1 MLSKVLATLFSLT
14 SLAAFVLSAPFMPR
28 AQAQVAPQRYDCL
41 QWRCIGPHR
50 GGRTVGAEGIIGQP
64 NVLFIGVNNGGVWK
78 TTDYG
83 HTWKPIFDDQPT
95 GSVGCLAVAQSRPNT
110 IYVGSGEGLQ
120 RPDLSVGDGVYK
132 TTDGGK
138 SWVNTG
144 LKDGWQISDL
154 CVDPKNPD
162 RAFAAVLGHPYGP
175 NTTRGL
181 FRTLNGGKSWQRVLY
196 KDANTG
202 AVEVALDPTNPQ
214 TVYCSLWAARQAP
227 WENGTWQGTTSGL
240 FKSTDGG
247 TTWTALTKGL
257 PTIAQGLG
265 RIGFSV
271 FDSKRL
277 YATVDA
283 MKNGGIYRSDD
294 GGKSWLLT
302 NAEPRLWS
310 RGSDFAE
317 VRVDPKSPHTVYAA
331 NTSVYKSVDGGKN
344 FFCLKGAPGGDDY
357 HTIWINPQ
365 NPQLILL
372 AADQGATVSVNAGE
386 TWSSWYNQ
394 PTAQFYHVIT
404 DNQFPYWVYGGQ
416 QESGS
421 VGIASR
427 GQDGQIT
434 FRDWHPVGAEEYAYI
449 APDPLNPD
457 IIYGSKGSKYNRKTG
472 EITDIRPKIEGLRY
486 LRTMPMLF
494 SEADPH
500 LLLLASNRLLKTR
513 DGGVRW
519 EVISPDLSRETWDV
533 PTPFAAVSDQGKTM
547 QRRGVIYAVAASPLD
562 AKVIWCGT
570 DDGLLWL
577 TRDEGVAW
585 SNITP
590 PEITAWSKIA
600 QLEASRFVAGRAYA
614 AVNRL
619 RCDDNKPYIYK
630 TNDFGKTWKLIVGG
644 LPDNAPVNT
653 VREDPK
659 KPGLLYCG
667 TERMVW
673 FSHDDGAHWN
683 PLRLNMPATSI
694 RDLVVHGDDIV
705 VGTHG
710 RSFWI
715 LDSVT
720 ALRQLSETPAV
731 LYAPTAGYL
740 VEWNRNSDTPLPP
753 EEPAGQNPPDG
764 VPLDYYLASSARL
777 VTLEALDAQGT
788 VVRRWSSDDK
798 PEVLDPLKLTVDPR
812 WARPWQGLSLQAG
825 SHRLV
830 WNLRTFAPARGLGM
844 DAIWRNTPMAKGA
857 WVAPGTYTLRLTVG
871 DKAVEQKL
879 DIRTDPRK

>member
-1 MLSKVLATLFSLT
+1 MIAKALA
-14 SLAAFVLSAPFMPR
+14 SLALLALVAIPLR
-28 AQAQVAPQRYDCL
+28 AQVASSRYDCL
-41 QWRCIGPHR
+41 TWRCIGPFR
-50 GGRTVGAEGIIGQP
+50 GGRTVGAEGVIAQP

-83 HTWKPIFDDQPT
+83 HTWKPIFDSQPT
-95 GSVGCLAVAQSRPNT
+95 GSVGCLAIAQSRPDT

-144 LKDGWQISDL
+144 LKDGWQISDI

-181 FRTLNGGKSWQRVLY
+181 FRTLNGGKSWERVLY
-196 KDANTG
+196 KDENTG

-227 WENGTWQGTTSGL
+227 WENGVWQGTTSGL

-257 PTIAQGLG
+257 PTIAEGLG

-271 FDSKRL
+271 FDAKRL

-283 MKNGGIYRSDD
+283 TTNGGIYRSDD
-294 GGKSWLLT
+294 GGKGWIFT
-302 NAEPRLWS
+302 NGEPRVWS

-317 VRVDPKSPHTVYAA
+317 VRVDPKQRDVVYAA
-331 NTSVYKSVDGGKN
+331 NTSTYKSVDAGKT
-344 FFCLKGAPGGDDY
+344 FTCIKGAPGGDDY
-357 HTIWINPQ
+357 HTIWINPV
-365 NPQLILL
+365 NPQIILL
-372 AADQGATVSVNAGE
+372 AADQGATISVNGGE

-394 PTAQFYHVIT
+394 PTAQFYHVST

-434 FRDWHPVGAEEYAYI
+434 FRDWHPVGAEEYAYV
-449 APDPLNPD
+449 AADPLNPD
-457 IIYGSKGSKYNRKTG
+457 IIYGSKGSKYNKKTG
-472 EITDIRPKIEGLRY
+472 EVTSIRPKIDGLRY

-500 LLLLASNRLLKTR
+500 TLFLASNRLLKTR
-513 DGGVRW
+513 DGGATW
-519 EVISPDLSRETWDV
+519 DAISPDLSRETWDV
-533 PTPFAAVSDQGKTM
+533 PAPFAAVSDQGKTM
-547 QRRGVIYAVAASPLD
+547 QRRGVIYAVAPSPTD
-562 AKVIWCGT
+562 INVIWCGT

-577 TRDEGVAW
+577 TQDGGKNWANV
-585 SNITP
+585 TP
-590 PEITAWSKIA
+590 PEISSWSKIA
-600 QLEASRFVAGRAYA
+600 QLEASRFVPGRAYA

-630 TNDFGKTWKLIVGG
+630 TDNFGKTWKPITYG
-644 LPDNAPVNT
+644 LPDDAPVNT

-673 FSHDDGAHWN
+673 FSSDDGAHWN
-683 PLRLNMPATSI
+683 PLRNNMPATSI
-694 RDLVVHGDDIV
+694 RDLVVHDDDLV

-715 LDSVT
+715 LDSIT
-720 ALRQLSETPAV
+720 ALRQLSSEPVA
-731 LYAPTAGYL
+731 LYAPTVAYL
-740 VEWNRNSDTPLPP
+740 VDWNRNTDTPLPP

-764 VPLDYYLASSARL
+764 VVIDYYLS
-777 VTLEALDAQGT
+777 LEAKEVLLEVRDPQGK
-788 VVRRWSSDDK
+788 VVRKWSSTDK
-798 PEVLDPLKLTVDPR
+798 PETLDPLKITVDPR
-812 WARPWQGLSLQAG
+812 WARPWQPLLATAG
-825 SHRLV
+825 SHRFV
-830 WNLRTFAPARGLGM
+830 WNLRQYAPASGLGM
-844 DAIWRNTPMAKGA
+844 DAIWQNTPTSKAP
-857 WVAPGTYTLRLTVG
+857 WVAPGKYTLRLTIEG
-871 DKAVEQKL
+871 GIWEQPLEVKP
-879 DIRTDPRK
+879 DPRK

>member
-1 MLSKVLATLFSLT
+1 MIAKAFALLVLLALATLPT
-14 SLAAFVLSAPFMPR
+14 V
-28 AQAQVAPQRYDCL
+28 AQVTPTRYDCL
-41 QWRCIGPHR
+41 TWRCIGPFR
-50 GGRTVGAEGIIGQP
+50 GGRTVGAEGVISQP

-83 HTWKPIFDDQPT
+83 LTWKPIFDSQPT

-144 LKDGWQISDL
+144 LKDGLQISDI

-175 NTTRGL
+175 NKTRGL
-181 FRTLNGGKSWQRVLY
+181 FRTLNGGKSWERVLY
-196 KDANTG
+196 KDENTG
-202 AVEVALDPTNPQ
+202 AVEVALDPTNPN

-227 WENGTWQGTTSGL
+227 WENGVWQGTTSGL

-247 TTWTALTKGL
+247 TTWMALTKGL
-257 PTIAQGLG
+257 PTTAQGLG

-283 MKNGGIYRSDD
+283 TTGGGIYRSDD
-294 GGKSWLLT
+294 GGKSWTFT
-302 NAEPRLWS
+302 NGEPRVWS

-317 VRVDPKSPHTVYAA
+317 VRADPKQRDVVYAA
-331 NTSVYKSVDGGKN
+331 NTSTYKSVDAGKT
-344 FFCLKGAPGGDDY
+344 FVCIKGAPGGDDY
-357 HTIWINPQ
+357 HTIWINPT
-365 NPQLILL
+365 NPQIILL
-372 AADQGATVSVNAGE
+372 AADQGATISVNGGE

-394 PTAQFYHVIT
+394 PTAQFYHVST

-434 FRDWHPVGAEEYAYI
+434 FRDWHPVGAEEYAYV
-449 APDPLNPD
+449 AADPLNPD
-457 IIYGSKGSKYNRKTG
+457 LIYGSKGSKYNKKTG
-472 EITDIRPKIEGLRY
+472 EVTSIQPKIDGLRY

-500 LLLLASNRLLKTR
+500 TLFLASNRLLKTR
-513 DGGVRW
+513 DGGTTW
-519 EVISPDLSRETWDV
+519 EAISPDLSRETWDV
-533 PTPFAAVSDQGKTM
+533 PASFAAVSRDGKTM
-547 QRRGVIYAVAASPLD
+547 QRRGVIYAVAPSPTD
-562 AKVIWCGT
+562 INVIWCGT

-577 TRDEGVAW
+577 TQDGGKNW
-585 SNITP
+585 TNMTP
-590 PEITAWSKIA
+590 PEISSWSKIA
-600 QLEASRFVAGRAYA
+600 QLEASRFVPGRAYA

-630 TNDFGKTWKLIVGG
+630 TDDFGKTWKLIVTG

-673 FSHDDGAHWN
+673 FSSDDGVHWN
-683 PLRLNMPATSI
+683 PLRNNMPATSI
-694 RDLVVHGDDIV
+694 RDLVVHDDDLV

-715 LDSVT
+715 LDSIT
-720 ALRQLSETPAV
+720 ALRQLSSEPVA
-731 LYAPTAGYL
+731 LYAPTVAYL
-740 VEWNRNSDTPLPP
+740 VDWNRNTDTPLPP

-764 VPLDYYLASSARL
+764 VVIDYYLALTAKEVRL
-777 VTLEALDAQGT
+777 EVRDAQGK
-788 VVRRWSSDDK
+788 VVRKWSSTDK
-798 PEVLDPLKLTVDPR
+798 PEFIDPLKLTVDPR
-812 WARPWQGLSLQAG
+812 WARPWQPLLATSG
-825 SHRLV
+825 SHRFI
-830 WNLRTFAPARGLGM
+830 WNLRQYAPASGLGM
-844 DAIWRNTPMAKGA
+844 DAIWQNTPTSKAP
-857 WVAPGTYTLRLTVG
+857 WVAPGAYTLHLTVDG
-871 DKAVEQKL
+871 KTSEQKL
-879 DIRTDPRK
+879 DVKPDPRKSPRR